1 MAGAVKIAE
10 EVRSAIEAAK
20 IEHRGSTVGFVT
32 ISAGVASND
41 QDGVIEA
48 TDLLEQAD
56 SLLYR
61 AKKMGRNRVEYQS
74 REVLET

>member
-20 IEHRGSTVGFVT
+20 IEHRGSTAGILI
-32 ISAGVASND
+32 ISAGVASSH

-48 TDLLEQAD
+48 TDLLKKAD

-61 AKKMGRNRVEYQS
+61 AKNG
-74 REVLET
+74 T